1 MKKKL
6 KIKFWKAEKALAMQ
20 IVEQDGLPK
29 EKSDGYIRI
38 AVGTDIDYENLYLR
52 GDNSLFD
59 FDVNLGKFDY
69 NKERDEWLNKITQ
82 AITDELF
89 TEQGELKVGEKCEFR
104 LDEYCPWSKHKLLAI
119 LPEKYNKRYIAS
131 LGNYNWVGFREAR
144 PICKRTEPKVE
155 TNGEIITYTW
165 EEEIKNLRKL
175 ESKIQ

>member
-6 KIKFWKAEKALAMQ
+6 KIKFWKAERALAMQ

-89 TEQGELKVGEKCEFR
+89 TSDGELKVGEMCEIKDSDDDNWKER
-104 LDEYCPWSKHKLLAI
+104 ELLAV
-119 LPEKYNKRYIAS
+119 LPNKCLKRYIVMEPYYYGWIS
-131 LGNYNWVGFREAR
+131 YDEAR
-144 PICKRTEPKVE
+144 PIPKRIEPKIE

-165 EEEIKNLRKL
+165 EEE
-175 ESKIQ
+175 